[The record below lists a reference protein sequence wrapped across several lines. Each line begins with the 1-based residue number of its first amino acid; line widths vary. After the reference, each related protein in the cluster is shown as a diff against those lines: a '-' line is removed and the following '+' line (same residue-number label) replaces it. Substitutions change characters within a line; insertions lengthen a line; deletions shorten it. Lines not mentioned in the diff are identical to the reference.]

1 MNRPI
6 QQCLFTEGEKFRL
19 SSGASSAFQFTFAS
33 DTLEIESLVM
43 DSQISR
49 EKQSNE
55 VDDSLRRPMRTEF
68 SGNGG
73 NGSKFQ
79 RFIEYFHVN
88 TMFACRC
95 SEMIYYTCN
104 MKPARRRS
112 ARRTWVSWHVVVS
125 VSSSWLRRCKFFSL
139 QLRKASL
146 TLCFTDHLKI

>member
-1 MNRPI
+1 MSIHKRRKI
-6 QQCLFTEGEKFRL
+6 SL

-68 SGNGG
+68 SE

-79 RFIEYFHVN
+79 RFIEYF
-88 TMFACRC
+88 
-95 SEMIYYTCN
+95 S
-104 MKPARRRS
+104 
-112 ARRTWVSWHVVVS
+112 
-125 VSSSWLRRCKFFSL
+125 CKHDVCLSM
-139 QLRKASL
+139 
-146 TLCFTDHLKI
+146 